1 MVEGLRRAGLS
12 DGITV
17 LDDSDQALSF
27 LSVKDPVRERPD
39 VIFLDLNLTPMSGLE
54 LLGEIRSNPRLESIP
69 VIIMSGSQ
77 NAEDVRKA
85 YQLRA
90 NCYISKPSNLDQFL
104 LFMKTCYE
112 FWWSV
117 ATLPPRS
124 VD

>member
-1 MVEGLRRAGLS
+1 MVEGLRRAGLN

-17 LDDSDQALSF
+17 LDDSEQALSF
-27 LSVKDPVRERPD
+27 LSVKDSVRERPD

-54 LLGEIRSNPRLESIP
+54 LLGEIRSNPQLESIP

-112 FWWSV
+112 FWSSV
-117 ATLPPRS
+117 VTLPPRS